1 MNTISEIEQL
11 EELELKGEIQGYKV
25 ISGMKEPL
33 YRKHHLPTPNTGS
46 FSGEYGNSFFY
57 PVSIAAREKLKEYNK
72 GCVMYSNGYPDFLPF
87 TTQTTPW
94 GIIQFSE
101 EIGHMTESR
110 VSRKVDGI
118 VEEGNFIQAER
129 VFCDKINRRNP
140 DLKLTLTQFRSWYKR
155 AKLTIHECADGKT
168 VQLVP
173 TAIHDACCHSGG
185 VSEQKYR
192 SAMGDICLDDKTN

>member
-1 MNTISEIEQL
+1 
-11 EELELKGEIQGYKV
+11 
-25 ISGMKEPL
+25 
-33 YRKHHLPTPNTGS
+33 
-46 FSGEYGNSFFY
+46 
-57 PVSIAAREKLKEYNK
+57 
-72 GCVMYSNGYPDFLPF
+72 MYSNGYPDFLPF

-101 EIGHMTESR
+101 EIGHMTES
-110 VSRKVDGI
+110 
-118 VEEGNFIQAER
+118 R

>member
-72 GCVMYSNGYPDFLPF
+72 DCVMYSNGYPDFLPF

-118 VEEGNFIQAER
+118 V
-129 VFCDKINRRNP
+129 
-140 DLKLTLTQFRSWYKR
+140 LKF
-155 AKLTIHECADGKT
+155 
-168 VQLVP
+168 
-173 TAIHDACCHSGG
+173 
-185 VSEQKYR
+185 
-192 SAMGDICLDDKTN
+192 

>member
-72 GCVMYSNGYPDFLPF
+72 DCVMYSNGYPDFLPF

-140 DLKLTLTQFRSWYKR
+140 DLKLTLTQFRS
-155 AKLTIHECADGKT
+155 
-168 VQLVP
+168 
-173 TAIHDACCHSGG
+173 
-185 VSEQKYR
+185 
-192 SAMGDICLDDKTN
+192 

>member
-72 GCVMYSNGYPDFLPF
+72 DCVMYSNGYPDFLPF

-118 VEEGNFIQAER
+118 NVRNLQFMNVQMEKQYNLFLQQFMMHVVIVEVFRNRNIEVQWGIFVWMIKQIKVENFH
-129 VFCDKINRRNP
+129 DK
-140 DLKLTLTQFRSWYKR
+140 K
-155 AKLTIHECADGKT
+155 
-168 VQLVP
+168 
-173 TAIHDACCHSGG
+173 
-185 VSEQKYR
+185 
-192 SAMGDICLDDKTN
+192 